1 MIKNVIKWS
10 YWLGVVCSVIAVL
23 TRVCGLVG
31 LNLSA
36 FPQIGSAVVY
46 QRFVDRAFF
55 FFIISI
61 ATETYMRTRKVSPQD

>member
-1 MIKNVIKWS
+1 MEKNVIKWS

-23 TRVCGLVG
+23 TRTCGLVG

-36 FPQIGSAVVY
+36 FPQIGSSVVY

-61 ATETYMRTRKVSPQD
+61 ATETYMRSRKAAAHD